1 MAARVVKL
9 TVITDFVCANCCIT
23 QHELLN
29 AITYC
34 KDNLNLPLAFELEHL
49 PFRLI
54 NPTCLSE
61 TSPKVDKKTFMTRW
75 IGQEQFSKLEMAISK
90 WAEEK
95 GIPIK
100 FHGVM
105 SQSTRA
111 HRLCQKAYRIGG
123 QELQVPV
130 LCALFKAY
138 TEDGQDIADN
148 NVLADISQKVGMMP
162 KNEALRFLQSDE
174 LEKEVNDMCTA
185 ARSKGIT
192 GVPITIIDGKWA
204 VTGGQSSDVYIQI
217 FKKLA
222 AAGTCAAPSPMPSAA
237 VETGICT

>member
-1 MAARVVKL
+1 MATRVVKL
-9 TVITDFVCANCCIT
+9 TIITDFVCANCCVT

-34 KDNLNLPLAFELEHL
+34 KDNLDLPLAFELEHL

-61 TSPKVDKKTFMTRW
+61 NGPKIDRRSFMSQW
-75 IGQEQFSKLEMAISK
+75 IGQERFLSFEKAISK
-90 WAEEK
+90 WSEEK

-100 FHGVM
+100 FQGVM

-111 HRLCQKAYRIGG
+111 HRLCQKAYKLGG
-123 QELQVPV
+123 QNLQLPV
-130 LCALFKAY
+130 IVALFKAY
-138 TEDGQDIADN
+138 LEDSQDIADN
-148 NVLADISQKVGMMP
+148 NVLANIAEKAGVMLKD
-162 KNEALRFLQSDE
+162 EALRFLESDE
-174 LEKEVNDMCTA
+174 LDKEVNDMCTA

-204 VTGGQSSDVYIQI
+204 VTGGQSADVYIQI

-222 AAGTCAAPSPMPSAA
+222 ATGACTAASPLPSAT
-237 VETGICT
+237 EICT

>member
-1 MAARVVKL
+1 MGRGEGYPNVRSSIDSA
-9 TVITDFVCANCCIT
+9 DFRFP
-23 QHELLN
+23 
-29 AITYC
+29 YS
-34 KDNLNLPLAFELEHL
+34 FG
-49 PFRLI
+49 
-54 NPTCLSE
+54 S
-61 TSPKVDKKTFMTRW
+61 
-75 IGQEQFSKLEMAISK
+75 
-90 WAEEK
+90 
-95 GIPIK
+95 K

-138 TEDGQDIADN
+138 LEDGQDIADN
-148 NVLADISQKVGMMP
+148 NVLADIAQKVGMMP
-162 KNEALRFLQSDE
+162 KNEVKLIFQRILSHFDRRFTQALRFRESDE

-204 VTGGQSSDVYIQI
+204 VTGGQSADVYIQVNQCLTI
-217 FKKLA
+217 MFGSLINVA
-222 AAGTCAAPSPMPSAA
+222 DLQ
-237 VETGICT
+237 ETRCSRYLCSSVPHAFRSSGDWHLYMT